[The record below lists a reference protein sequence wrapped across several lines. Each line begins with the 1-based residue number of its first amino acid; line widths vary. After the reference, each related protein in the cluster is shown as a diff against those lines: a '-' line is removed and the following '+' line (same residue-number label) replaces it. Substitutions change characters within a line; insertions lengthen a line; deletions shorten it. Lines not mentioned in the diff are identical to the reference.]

1 MNGRF
6 AGREVSTRFAG
17 REVSTRFADRRILVT
32 GAGKGIG
39 REIVLRLAGEGAQVV
54 ALSRGR
60 ADLDSLSAQTGCE
73 TIAVDLQRFEEAA
86 DEVRRHLPLDMLVN
100 NAGIVHLQPALDTT
114 MRDFEQTLAV
124 NTLAPLRLA
133 QVVASDLIRR
143 GRPGTIVNLSSIAA
157 RTGFADHAAYCAS
170 KAALDAL
177 TRVLAVELGP
187 HGIRTN
193 GVSPVV
199 TLTPMGRL
207 AWSDGSKAGGMLARI
222 PLGRFCEERDVAGVV
237 AFLLSDD
244 AAMVNGVS
252 IDVDGGLHAG

>member
-1 MNGRF
+1 MSGRF
-6 AGREVSTRFAG
+6 AGRRV
-17 REVSTRFADRRILVT
+17 LVT

-39 REIVLRLAGEGAQVV
+39 REIVLRLHAEGASVV
-54 ALSRGR
+54 ALSRQQ
-60 ADLDSLSAQTGCE
+60 ADLDDLSASTACE
-73 TIAVDLQRFEEAA
+73 TIAVDLERLEDAAEAA
-86 DEVRRHLPLDMLVN
+86 RRHLPLDMLVN
-100 NAGIVHLQPALDTT
+100 NAGILHLEPVLDTT
-114 MRDFEQTLAV
+114 MRHVEQTLAV

-133 QVVASDLIRR
+133 QVVAADLIRR
-143 GRPGTIVNLSSIAA
+143 GRPGAIVNLSSIAA
-157 RTGFADHAAYCAS
+157 RTGFAQHAAYCAS

-207 AWSDGSKAGGMLARI
+207 AWSDANKAAGMLARI
-222 PLGRFCEERDVAGVV
+222 PLGRFCEEGDVAGAV

-252 IDVDGGLHAG
+252 LDVDGGLHAG